1 MSGVGKRLDRLTT
14 VWPLPPPAWAM
25 RAAKRAGPG
34 WEPIDQRLYAEM
46 LVRDEP
52 PPPDLI
58 HLTDADLD
66 ALAAELAPTLGY
78 PAAEVLTDLQNMRE
92 DGR

>member
-1 MSGVGKRLDRLTT
+1 MGSSSGARST
-14 VWPLPPPAWAM
+14 PPQA
-25 RAAKRAGPG
+25 RHR
-34 WEPIDQRLYAEM
+34 
-46 LVRDEP
+46 
-52 PPPDLI
+52 I